1 MTINRRAI
9 LLLAGAGLFADP
21 GRPQTPIHTT
31 RGKLKAV
38 VFDGFPIFDPR
49 PVGVLAESLFPGQ
62 GASIMSAWRARQFEY
77 QWLRALSGQYADFS
91 QATQDSLIFAFA
103 QQRLALSE
111 DRMRQLLAKFAEL
124 PAWPDALAALARL
137 RQQGLRLALLSN
149 MTGAMLEAA
158 IVRNGM
164 QGLFEEVI
172 STDSIRTYKPDP
184 RAYQL
189 ALDRLRLSR
198 EEILFAAFAGW
209 DAVGAKWFGYPTFWV
224 NRADSPPEELGISPD
239 SSGRD
244 LAALIQ
250 FAERVR

>member
-1 MTINRRAI
+1 MPINRRDM
-9 LLLAGAGLFADP
+9 LLLAGAGLLADP
-21 GRPQTPIHTT
+21 GRRQPVNSTQ
-31 RGKLKAV
+31 GKLKAV

-49 PVGVLAESLFPGQ
+49 PVAILAESLFPGQ
-62 GASIMSAWRARQFEY
+62 GPAIMNAWRARQFEY
-77 QWLRALSGQYADFS
+77 QWLRALSGQYVDFL

-103 QQRLALSE
+103 QQHLALPE
-111 DRMRQLLAKFAEL
+111 DKMRQLLAKSAEL

-137 RQQGLRLALLSN
+137 RQDGLRLALLSN
-149 MTGAMLEAA
+149 MTRAMLEAG

-164 QGLFEEVI
+164 QGVFEEVI

-189 ALDRLRLSR
+189 ALNRLRLRR

-209 DAVGAKWFGYPTFWV
+209 DAAGAKWFGYPTFWV
-224 NRADSPPEELGISPD
+224 NRADGAPEELGVSPD

-250 FAERVR
+250 FVEGVR